1 MSIRIVRSLCL
12 GLVVGAG
19 LFVGAGSIASAD
31 HNHHRN
37 NCAPPVRHQS
47 HYNNYRNYSYRA
59 PVIVNPGFG
68 YNGYSS
74 YYGGYNNFNNFNSYN
89 NGWGG
94 YGVNSFPMNGSF
106 GGGAFPNG
114 GAYGM
119 GGRGFSLYIGR

>member
-1 MSIRIVRSLCL
+1 MSIRMLRNLCL
-12 GLVVGAG
+12 GLVVGTG
-19 LFVGAGSIASAD
+19 LFVGSSSIVSAD

-37 NCAPPVRHQS
+37 HCAPPVRHQS
-47 HYNNYRNYSYRA
+47 YYHSYRA

-74 YYGGYNNFNNFNSYN
+74 YYGGYNNFNNFNSFN